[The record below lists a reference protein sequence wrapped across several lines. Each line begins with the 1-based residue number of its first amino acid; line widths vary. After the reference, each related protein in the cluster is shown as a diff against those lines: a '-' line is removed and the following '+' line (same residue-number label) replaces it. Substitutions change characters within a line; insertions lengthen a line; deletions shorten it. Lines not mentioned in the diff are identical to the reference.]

1 MAAPTPPPPP
11 PPAPAPARSRRTGRR
26 AGYVVAII
34 INLLVL
40 GFINTWPG
48 WESFDFVTA
57 DAADVVPLV
66 NLSIGVS
73 ILANIV
79 YLVVDAPRVK
89 AIGEMVVSA
98 VAMVVSV
105 IVLRVFPFDF
115 SAYAFPWELL
125 TRVVLVIAVIGSGIS
140 VLVNLYRAIRGS
152 ATLPT

>member
-34 INLLVL
+34 VNLLVY

-48 WESFDFVTA
+48 WDSFDFVTA

-115 SAYAFPWELL
+115 SAYTFPWELL

>member
-1 MAAPTPPPPP
+1 
-11 PPAPAPARSRRTGRR
+11 
-26 AGYVVAII
+26 VVAII
-34 INLLVL
+34 VNLLVY

-48 WESFDFVTA
+48 WDSFDFVTA

-105 IVLRVFPFDF
+105 IVLRVFPFNF

>member
-34 INLLVL
+34 VNLLVY

-48 WESFDFVTA
+48 WDSFDFVTA

-105 IVLRVFPFDF
+105 IVLRVFPFNF

>member
-1 MAAPTPPPPP
+1 MAAPTPPPTP

-34 INLLVL
+34 VNLLVY

-48 WESFDFVTA
+48 WDSFDFVTA

>member
-1 MAAPTPPPPP
+1 MTTPAP
-11 PPAPAPARSRRTGRR
+11 PPAPAPAPGRSRRTGRR

-34 INLLVL
+34 VNLLVL

-57 DAADVVPLV
+57 DAADVVPLI

-73 ILANIV
+73 ILVNLV
-79 YLVVDAPRVK
+79 YLVADAPRIK
-89 AIGEMVVSA
+89 AIGEMVTSA

-115 SAYAFPWELL
+115 SAYAFPWELV
-125 TRVVLVIAVIGSGIS
+125 TRVILVIAVIGSGIS
-140 VLVNLYRAIRGS
+140 VLINLYRAIRGS

>member
-1 MAAPTPPPPP
+1 MAAPTPPPTP

-34 INLLVL
+34 VNLLVY

-48 WESFDFVTA
+48 WDSFDFVTA

-115 SAYAFPWELL
+115 SAYAFPWELV

>member
-1 MAAPTPPPPP
+1 M
-11 PPAPAPARSRRTGRR
+11 
-26 AGYVVAII
+26 VAII
-34 INLLVL
+34 VNLLVY

-48 WESFDFVTA
+48 WDSFDFVTA

-105 IVLRVFPFDF
+105 IVLSVFPFDF
-115 SAYAFPWELL
+115 SAYTFPWELL

>member
-1 MAAPTPPPPP
+1 MTAPTPPPTP

-34 INLLVL
+34 VNLLVY

-105 IVLRVFPFDF
+105 IVLRVFPFNF

>member
-34 INLLVL
+34 VNLLVY

-48 WESFDFVTA
+48 WDSFDFVTA

-79 YLVVDAPRVK
+79 YLVV
-89 AIGEMVVSA
+89 
-98 VAMVVSV
+98 
-105 IVLRVFPFDF
+105 
-115 SAYAFPWELL
+115 
-125 TRVVLVIAVIGSGIS
+125 
-140 VLVNLYRAIRGS
+140 
-152 ATLPT
+152 

>member
-1 MAAPTPPPPP
+1 M
-11 PPAPAPARSRRTGRR
+11 
-26 AGYVVAII
+26 AII

-105 IVLRVFPFDF
+105 IVLRVFPFNF

>member
-1 MAAPTPPPPP
+1 MAAPTP

-34 INLLVL
+34 VNLLVY

-48 WESFDFVTA
+48 WDSFDFVTA

>member
-1 MAAPTPPPPP
+1 MTAPTPPP
-11 PPAPAPARSRRTGRR
+11 AKARARRNGRR

>member
-1 MAAPTPPPPP
+1 MAAPTP

-34 INLLVL
+34 VNLLVY

-48 WESFDFVTA
+48 WDSFDFVTA

-115 SAYAFPWELL
+115 SAYTFPWELL

>member
-1 MAAPTPPPPP
+1 
-11 PPAPAPARSRRTGRR
+11 
-26 AGYVVAII
+26 VAII

-105 IVLRVFPFDF
+105 IVLRVFPFNF

>member
-34 INLLVL
+34 VNLLVY

-48 WESFDFVTA
+48 WDSFDFVTA

>member
-1 MAAPTPPPPP
+1 MTAPTPPPTP

-34 INLLVL
+34 VNLLVY

-48 WESFDFVTA
+48 WDSFDFVTA

-105 IVLRVFPFDF
+105 IVLRVFPFNF

>member
-1 MAAPTPPPPP
+1 M
-11 PPAPAPARSRRTGRR
+11 
-26 AGYVVAII
+26 VAII
-34 INLLVL
+34 VNLLVY

-48 WESFDFVTA
+48 WDSFDFVTA

>member
-1 MAAPTPPPPP
+1 MTAPTP

-34 INLLVL
+34 VNLLVY

-48 WESFDFVTA
+48 WQSFDFVTA

-140 VLVNLYRAIRGS
+140 VLVNLYRAIRAS

>member
-1 MAAPTPPPPP
+1 MTAPTPPPTP

-34 INLLVL
+34 VNLLVY

-98 VAMVVSV
+98 IAMVVSV
-105 IVLRVFPFDF
+105 IVLRVFPFNF

>member
-1 MAAPTPPPPP
+1 MAAPTPPPTP

-34 INLLVL
+34 VNLLVY

-48 WESFDFVTA
+48 WDSFDFVTA

-105 IVLRVFPFDF
+105 IVLRVFPFNF

>member
-1 MAAPTPPPPP
+1 MTAPTPPP
-11 PPAPAPARSRRTGRR
+11 AKARARRNGRR

-115 SAYAFPWELL
+115 SAYTFPWELV

>member
-1 MAAPTPPPPP
+1 MTAPTPPP
-11 PPAPAPARSRRTGRR
+11 AKARARRNGRR

-66 NLSIGVS
+66 NLSIGVT
-73 ILANIV
+73 IVANLV

-89 AIGEMVVSA
+89 AFGEMVTSA

-115 SAYAFPWELL
+115 SAYAFPWELI
-125 TRVVLVIAVIGSGIS
+125 TRVILVIAVIGSGIS
-140 VLVNLYRAIRGS
+140 VLVNLYRVIRGG
-152 ATLPT
+152 AKLPS

>member
-1 MAAPTPPPPP
+1 MTAPTPPP
-11 PPAPAPARSRRTGRR
+11 AKARARRNGRR

-48 WESFDFVTA
+48 WDSFDFVTA

-105 IVLRVFPFDF
+105 IVLRVFPFNF

>member
-1 MAAPTPPPPP
+1 MAAPTPPPTP

-34 INLLVL
+34 VNLLVY

-48 WESFDFVTA
+48 WDSFDFVTA

-98 VAMVVSV
+98 IAMVVSV

-115 SAYAFPWELL
+115 SAYAFPWELV

>member
-1 MAAPTPPPPP
+1 
-11 PPAPAPARSRRTGRR
+11 
-26 AGYVVAII
+26 VVAII
-34 INLLVL
+34 VNLLVY

-48 WESFDFVTA
+48 WDSFDFVTA